1 LKILLLNQKLD
12 INSKSMEFKLK
23 AEKRELNE
31 KLSAEYIPAVVYGK
45 GIESQ
50 SLKLKKIDF
59 EKAFSLAGESNLIS
73 LDFGNGEVKVLVKAI
88 QRNVL
93 KHTFSHVDFY
103 QVNMK
108 EKINA
113 VIPLHFIGESKAVKE
128 LGGMLMRNLNEI
140 EVECLPS
147 DLVDHID
154 VDISV
159 IENFDV
165 MIQVK
170 DLPIP
175 NDLKIL
181 NNNSDDVVASVMEPK
196 AQVEEEKPIEAKTE
210 EVKDGKKEEEKK

>member
-1 LKILLLNQKLD
+1 
-12 INSKSMEFKLK
+12 
-23 AEKRELNE
+23 
-31 KLSAEYIPAVVYGK
+31 
-45 GIESQ
+45 
-50 SLKLKKIDF
+50 
-59 EKAFSLAGESNLIS
+59 
-73 LDFGNGEVKVLVKAI
+73 
-88 QRNVL
+88 
-93 KHTFSHVDFY
+93 
-103 QVNMK
+103 
-108 EKINA
+108 
-113 VIPLHFIGESKAVKE
+113 
-128 LGGMLMRNLNEI
+128 MRNLNEI

-196 AQVEEEKPIEAKTE
+196 AQVEEEKPTEVKTE

>member
-1 LKILLLNQKLD
+1 
-12 INSKSMEFKLK
+12 MEFKLK

>member
-1 LKILLLNQKLD
+1 
-12 INSKSMEFKLK
+12 MEFKLK

-73 LDFGNGEVKVLVKAI
+73 LDFGNGEVKVLVKDI

-181 NNNSDDVVASVMEPK
+181 NNNSDDVVVSVMEPK

>member
-1 LKILLLNQKLD
+1 
-12 INSKSMEFKLK
+12 MEFKLK

-73 LDFGNGEVKVLVKAI
+73 LDFGNGEVKVLVKDI

-181 NNNSDDVVASVMEPK
+181 NNNSDDVVVSVMEPK

-210 EVKDGKKEEEKK
+210 EEKDGKKEEEKK

>member
-1 LKILLLNQKLD
+1 
-12 INSKSMEFKLK
+12 MEFKLK

-181 NNNSDDVVASVMEPK
+181 NNNSDDVVVSVMEPK

-210 EVKDGKKEEEKK
+210 EEKDGKKEEEKK

>member
-1 LKILLLNQKLD
+1 
-12 INSKSMEFKLK
+12 MEFKLK
-23 AEKRELNE
+23 AEKREANE

-50 SLKLKKIDF
+50 SLKLKKNEF
-59 EKAFSLAGESNLIS
+59 EKAFSAAGESNLIS
-73 LDFGNGEVKVLVKAI
+73 LDFGNGEIKVLVKAI
-88 QRNVL
+88 QRDVL
-93 KHTFSHVDFY
+93 KHTFSHIDFY

-113 VIPLHFIGESKAVKE
+113 AIPLHFINESKAVKE

-147 DLVDHID
+147 DLIDHID

-159 IENFDV
+159 IENFDI
-165 MIQVK
+165 MIQIK

-175 NDLKIL
+175 EDFKLL
-181 NNNSDDVVASVMEPK
+181 RNNPDDVVASVMEPK
-196 AQVEEEKPIEAKTE
+196 AQVEEEKPVE
-210 EVKDGKKEEEKK
+210 EKEGANKEEKKEEEKK